1 MVGTSEYFAVY
12 DLVSRT
18 MEDDGIETRKLSE
31 LRLIHSQ
38 LAELSAVAMTKMTEV
53 EKLLLAHGDQT
64 AG

>member
-1 MVGTSEYFAVY
+1 VPVH
-12 DLVSRT
+12 
-18 MEDDGIETRKLSE
+18 GIETRKLSE